1 MVIIRELGY
10 RKVGATWVPKMLK
23 TAQINICAKLQQRGK
38 KNADAFLSR
47 IITSDDTWVH
57 QYDTLMIRKSP
68 ELHHQLSQHKKK
80 NSWYQLLWEKSCLGQ
95 QRNLVSGILGE
106 MCYSQ
111 FRAVHADIKETE
123 TTNLKAFAEQENES
137 SPPAA

>member
-10 RKVGATWVPKMLK
+10 RKVGATRVPKMLK
-23 TAQINICAKLQQRGK
+23 TAQINIRAKLQQRGK

-57 QYDTLMIRKSP
+57 QYDTLMIRKSL

-80 NSWYQLLWEKSCLGQ
+80 KFMVPTSLGKVMSRTTKESC
-95 QRNLVSGILGE
+95 
-106 MCYSQ
+106 
-111 FRAVHADIKETE
+111 
-123 TTNLKAFAEQENES
+123 
-137 SPPAA
+137 